1 MKKKKKKEQRYINV
15 RIHKVEKD
23 EDPPP
28 GMCHFCHVRP
38 INYQGAPE
46 YLYKFYRFCR
56 FCRYGI
62 SEEPEHTIG
71 MIDHR

>member
-1 MKKKKKKEQRYINV
+1 MTKTKKTGQRYINV

-28 GMCHFCHVRP
+28 G
-38 INYQGAPE
+38 E

-62 SEEPEHTIG
+62 SEEPEYTIG
-71 MIDHR
+71 TIDHS